1 MFARPPLVPWPTW
14 VAMKPLE
21 QFTKKMPPKSAREN
35 RPRST
40 HLLPASEVMNT
51 SSSEGCRWERST
63 GSHASRL
70 FKMNGVRRSALP
82 EAWLSTIPAS
92 SLASTGG
99 VTSCQR
105 RPPSWL
111 VNSSVE
117 LFSVASLVAMAQP
130 SDWVT
135 RST

>member
-1 MFARPPLVPWPTW
+1 
-14 VAMKPLE
+14 
-21 QFTKKMPPKSAREN
+21 MPPKSARGN

-51 SSSEGCRWERST
+51 SSSEDCRWERPT
-63 GSHASRL
+63 GSQASRL
-70 FKMNGVRRSALP
+70 FKMNGVRRSGLAEP
-82 EAWLSTIPAS
+82 GLSMIPAS

-111 VNSSVE
+111 VNSSVK
-117 LFSVASLVAMAQP
+117 LFWLASFVAMAQP
-130 SDWVT
+130 SDRVT
-135 RST
+135 KLT